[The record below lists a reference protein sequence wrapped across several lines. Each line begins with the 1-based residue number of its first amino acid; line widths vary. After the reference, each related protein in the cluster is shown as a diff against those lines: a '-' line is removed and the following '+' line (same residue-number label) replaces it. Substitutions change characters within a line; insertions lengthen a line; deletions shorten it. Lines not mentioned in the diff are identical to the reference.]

1 MGERQRGL
9 LDRVLDL
16 LDEGGTNPPNAHE
29 IGKRLPAPPQAVGEI
44 LGLGEDAGEI
54 TSLADGVI
62 FTNRALIGIRDRI
75 RNGTGG
81 RPFTL
86 GEMRDSLGT
95 NRRVAVALLE
105 RFDEEGFTE
114 RRGEA
119 RVVRS

>member
-1 MGERQRGL
+1 M
-9 LDRVLDL
+9 
-16 LDEGGTNPPNAHE
+16 
-29 IGKRLPAPPQAVGEI
+29 
-44 LGLGEDAGEI
+44 
-54 TSLADGVI
+54 I
-62 FTNRALIGIRDRI
+62 FTNRGLGLIRDRI
-75 RNGTGG
+75 RDGSQNK
-81 RPFTL
+81 PFTL